1 MTRQSWP
8 ESNQLSRS
16 PKTHGM
22 KATGMELLTAYA
34 SAIAEHWT
42 FWLVSVVLI
51 VAAVIDGYELRVP
64 NLITY
69 PFMIAGW
76 IYGFYA
82 FGWIGLGWSLAGT
95 ALGMSIL
102 MLFYAI
108 GGMGAGDVKLMG
120 GVGAWIYWT
129 HTWYCIIGFAI
140 VGAVMAIAMVVISG
154 KWKHHYNQFWKIA
167 NEIAVIKDPEKL
179 AAIAAERKPTMMLLP
194 YGIPI
199 AIATISYFLW
209 TGMLV

>member
-1 MTRQSWP
+1 MD
-8 ESNQLSRS
+8 LV
-16 PKTHGM
+16 
-22 KATGMELLTAYA
+22 TAYTT
-34 SAIAEHWT
+34 AIAEHWT
-42 FWLVSVVLI
+42 FWLVTVVLI

-69 PFMIAGW
+69 PFMIGGW
-76 IYGFYA
+76 VYSTYA
-82 FGWIGLGWSLAGT
+82 NGLEGLGWSLMGT
-95 ALGMSIL
+95 ALGVSIL
-102 MLFYAI
+102 LLFYVI

-140 VGAVMAIAMVVISG
+140 VGALMAIAMVVVRG
-154 KWKHHYNQFWKIA
+154 KWKHHYEQFWKIA
-167 NEIAVIKDPEKL
+167 TEIVVIRDPEKL

-199 AIATISYFLW
+199 AVATICYFLW

>member
-1 MTRQSWP
+1 MDLV
-8 ESNQLSRS
+8 N
-16 PKTHGM
+16 
-22 KATGMELLTAYA
+22 AYA
-34 SAIAEHWT
+34 AVIAEHWP
-42 FWLVSVVLI
+42 FWLVSIVLI

-64 NLITY
+64 NALTY
-69 PFMIAGW
+69 PFTLGGW
-76 IYGFYA
+76 IYSSYA
-82 FGWIGLGWSLAGT
+82 NGLRGLGWSVTGT

-102 MLFYAI
+102 MAFHAI

-129 HTWYCIIGFAI
+129 HTWYCIIGFALI
-140 VGAVMAIAMVVISG
+140 GAVMAILMVVVRG
-154 KWKHHYNQFWKIA
+154 KWKHHYEQFWKIA
-167 NEIAVIKDPEKL
+167 REITTIRDFEKL
-179 AAIAAERKPTMMLLP
+179 STIAAERKPTMMLLP

>member
-1 MTRQSWP
+1 MDL
-8 ESNQLSRS
+8 LS
-16 PKTHGM
+16 
-22 KATGMELLTAYA
+22 AYSA
-34 SAIAEHWT
+34 AIAEHWP

-76 IYGFYA
+76 VYSTYA
-82 FGWIGLGWSLAGT
+82 HGLEGLGWSVAGT

-102 MLFYAI
+102 MLFWLI

-129 HTWYCIIGFAI
+129 NTWYCIIGFAV
-140 VGAVMAIAMVVISG
+140 VGAGMAIVMALASG
-154 KWKHHYNQFWKIA
+154 KWQHHYDQFWKIA
-167 NEIAVIKDPEKL
+167 REIAVIKNPEKL
-179 AAIAAERKPTMMLLP
+179 SAIAAERKPSMLLLP